1 MPSIHLFC
9 PLTVFLKNMCNIFQ
23 NFLVNLDSTVFFF
36 LNGWPGHLNLSL
48 HLRAALWGSP
58 LISHKKSFSMW
69 SFSFSSNLSHS
80 PHVPL
85 PFYYHA
91 QTFSR
96 YSFLGNLKKVLTS
109 LINCA
114 MPPFSLANASSARST
129 IYVAVP
135 VMWPHQISVM
145 PTKLYMWS

>member
-9 PLTVFLKNMCNIFQ
+9 PLTVFFKKYVQHIPKLPRQSGFYC
-23 NFLVNLDSTVFFF
+23 VFY
-36 LNGWPGHLNLSL
+36 LNGWPGRLNLSL

-58 LISHKKSFSMW
+58 LISHKKSFSVW

-114 MPPFSLANASSARST
+114 MTPFSLANASSARST